1 MKEFQMAALVKDPN
15 NIKLGIIGM
24 TEGNGHPYSWSAI
37 FNRYDVDAMTKECPF
52 PGIPEYL
59 NKEDYNAMGIPGA
72 RVAMVFCDKGSD
84 AEHVARLSLIP
95 EVAAKPEDMIGKV
108 DAVIIATDIGSEH
121 RRRAMPFLEAG
132 IPLFIDKP
140 LCDDLEDLRFFK
152 EKVEAGFPLISSSSM
167 RYAKELLP
175 WFHGNFHEIG
185 ELRFISMTMPKKWE
199 TYGIHALE
207 ALLAVTGPGYV
218 SIRNTG
224 SFQRN
229 ICHLK
234 HAKGFDAVIAN
245 SYDMMYNPVICLTGT
260 KGSLNITLKDS
271 YTSFRNQLVSFI
283 DYLRTGVPPMPFS
296 ETEELMKL
304 VAGGIASREAEGK
317 EIFI

>member
-1 MKEFQMAALVKDPN
+1 MAALVKDPD

-37 FNRYDVDAMTKECPF
+37 FNSYDIDAMTRECPF

-59 NKEDYNAMGIPGA
+59 NKEDHDTMGIPGA
-72 RVAMVFCDKGSD
+72 KVRMVCCDDRKD
-84 AEHVARLSLIP
+84 AEHVSRLSLVP
-95 EVAAKPEDMIGKV
+95 EIADRPEDMIGKV
-108 DAVIIATDIGSEH
+108 DAVIIATDIGCEH
-121 RRRAMPFLEAG
+121 RRRVMPFMEAG
-132 IPLFIDKP
+132 LPLFIDKP
-140 LCDDLEDLRFFK
+140 LCDNLEDLAFFK
-152 EKVEAGFPLISSSSM
+152 AKVEAGYPLISSSSM
-167 RYAKELLP
+167 RYCKEIAP
-175 WFHGNFHEIG
+175 WFHGNCNEVG

-224 SFQRN
+224 SGKRN

-245 SYDMMYNPVICLTGT
+245 SYDMLYNPVISLTGT
-260 KGSLNITLKDS
+260 KGALNITLKDS
-271 YTSFRNQLVSFI
+271 YTSFRNQLLGFVAF
-283 DYLRTGVPPMPFS
+283 LRTGVPPMPFS

-304 VAGGIASREAEGK
+304 VAGGITSREQDGK

>member
-1 MKEFQMAALVKDPN
+1 MMAALVKDPQ

-37 FNRYDVDAMTKECPF
+37 FNSYNVKAMTEECPF

-59 NKEDYNAMGIPGA
+59 NKEDHDTMGIPGA
-72 RVAMVFCDKGSD
+72 KVAVVYCDKRSD
-84 AEHVARLSLIP
+84 AEHVSRLSLVP
-95 EVAAKPEDMIGKV
+95 EVVDRPEDMIGKV

-121 RRRAMPFLEAG
+121 VRRATPFIEAG

-140 LCDDLEDLRFFK
+140 LCDNLEDLAFFK
-152 EKVEAGFPLISSSSM
+152 NAIENGAHIISSSSM
-167 RYAKELLP
+167 RYAKEIIP
-175 WFHGNFHEIG
+175 YFHGQYNEVG

-207 ALLAVTGPGYV
+207 ALCAVTGPGYV

-224 SFQRN
+224 TQKRN

-245 SYDMMYNPVICLTGT
+245 AYDMAYSPVISLSGT
-260 KGSLNITLKDS
+260 KGCLDITLKDS
-271 YTSFRNQLVSFI
+271 YNSFRNQLVAVVE
-283 DYLRTGVPPMPFS
+283 YLRTGVPPMPFS

-304 VAGGIASREAEGK
+304 VAGGIESRNRNGE

>member
-1 MKEFQMAALVKDPN
+1 MLLQQSLRRILIKQRHIREFGSRCQKHVDVMIRHTPAKID
-15 NIKLGIIGM
+15 
-24 TEGNGHPYSWSAI
+24 GNKY
-37 FNRYDVDAMTKECPF
+37 R
-52 PGIPEYL
+52 
-59 NKEDYNAMGIPGA
+59 
-72 RVAMVFCDKGSD
+72 
-84 AEHVARLSLIP
+84 
-95 EVAAKPEDMIGKV
+95 
-108 DAVIIATDIGSEH
+108 
-121 RRRAMPFLEAG
+121 
-132 IPLFIDKP
+132 
-140 LCDDLEDLRFFK
+140 
-152 EKVEAGFPLISSSSM
+152 
-167 RYAKELLP
+167 
-175 WFHGNFHEIG
+175 IG

-207 ALLAVTGPGYV
+207 ALLAVTGPGYI

-234 HAKGFDAVIAN
+234 HARGFDAVIAN

>member
-1 MKEFQMAALVKDPN
+1 MAALVKDPQ

-37 FNRYDVDAMTKECPF
+37 FNSYNVKAMTEECPF

-59 NKEDYNAMGIPGA
+59 NKEDHDTMGIPGA
-72 RVAMVFCDKGSD
+72 KVAVVYCDKRSD
-84 AEHVARLSLIP
+84 AEHVSRLSLVP
-95 EVAAKPEDMIGKV
+95 EVVDRPEDMIGKV

-121 RRRAMPFLEAG
+121 VRRATPFIEAG

-140 LCDDLEDLRFFK
+140 LCDNLEDLAFFK
-152 EKVEAGFPLISSSSM
+152 NAIEKGAHIISSSSM
-167 RYAKELLP
+167 RYAKEIVP
-175 WFHGNFHEIG
+175 YFHGQYNEVG

-207 ALLAVTGPGYV
+207 ALCAITGPGYV

-224 SFQRN
+224 TQKRN

-234 HAKGFDAVIAN
+234 HARGFDAVIAN
-245 SYDMMYNPVICLTGT
+245 SYDMTYSPVISLSGT
-260 KGSLNITLKDS
+260 KGCLDITLKDS
-271 YTSFRNQLVSFI
+271 YNSFRNQLVAVI
-283 DYLRTGVPPMPFS
+283 EYLRTGVPPMPFS

-304 VAGGIASREAEGK
+304 VAGGIESRNRNGE